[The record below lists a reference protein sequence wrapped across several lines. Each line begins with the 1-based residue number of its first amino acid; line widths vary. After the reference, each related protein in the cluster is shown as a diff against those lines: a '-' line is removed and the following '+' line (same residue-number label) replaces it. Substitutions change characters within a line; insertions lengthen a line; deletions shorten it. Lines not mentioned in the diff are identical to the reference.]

1 MGWRKVKPEDDPSR
15 LPDLPPMP
23 MPLPKQAPAKVEAP
37 VKPEEVYEVVAKL
50 PVQEIR
56 RYKRDDGVIVNLIT
70 IEEALTEVMN
80 AGVE

>member
-1 MGWRKVKPEDDPSR
+1 MGWRKVTKPEDDPSR

-23 MPLPKQAPAKVEAP
+23 VPKPVQAIKQE
-37 VKPEEVYEVVAKL
+37 PEQKEVYEVVAKL

-56 RYKRDDGVIVNLIT
+56 RYRRDDGIIVNLIT

-80 AGVE
+80 AGA

>member
-1 MGWRKVKPEDDPSR
+1 MGWRKVNKPEDDSSR

-23 MPLPKQAPAKVEAP
+23 TPKIIP
-37 VKPEEVYEVVAKL
+37 VVNPEQQKEVYEVVAKL

-56 RYKRDDGVIVNLIT
+56 RFKRDDGIIVNLIT

-80 AGVE
+80 AGPI